1 MREKLIELLH
11 IGVRCPGVID
21 SCNDC
26 PHHSLENPC
35 DEFGATADMLIANGV
50 MVQKWIPVTERL
62 PDQYHRV
69 FMAGRNGGVFI
80 GERTSGTTAV
90 SDGHSRGFTH
100 WMELPN
106 APEVR

>member
-1 MREKLIELLH
+1 MREKPIDIVEYCADFLDWDTKEELVDSIIE
-11 IGVRCPGVID
+11 
-21 SCNDC
+21 
-26 PHHSLENPC
+26 
-35 DEFGATADMLIANGV
+35 EFATDNNVGS
-50 MVQKWIPVTERL
+50 KWISVTERL

-100 WMELPN
+100 WMELPEPPKKD
-106 APEVR
+106 A

>member
-1 MREKLIELLH
+1 MREKLYNLIHNFIFE
-11 IGVRCPGVID
+11 
-21 SCNDC
+21 
-26 PHHSLENPC
+26 
-35 DEFGATADMLIANGV
+35 GAEISDMNLADHLIANGV
-50 MVQKWIPVTERL
+50 TIQKWISVKERL
-62 PDQYHRV
+62 PDQYHKV

-100 WMELPN
+100 WMELPE

>member
-1 MREKLIELLH
+1 MTDYMELTEILM
-11 IGVRCPGVID
+11 
-21 SCNDC
+21 
-26 PHHSLENPC
+26 
-35 DEFGATADMLIANGV
+35 DELPEEHPWKGNVKGLVERLLANGV
-50 MVQKWIPVTERL
+50 TTQKWISVTERL

-80 GERTSGTTAV
+80 GERIFGTTAV